1 MAKLLIPT
9 PLRKF
14 TENQASLEVESGNV
28 EGSIKELATRFPEVK
43 RHILDQ
49 DGKIRTFVR
58 LYVGDEDINALD
70 GPNTVVEAGSVISI
84 IPAIA
89 GGSF

>member
-14 TENQASLEVESGNV
+14 TENQASLEVEAGNV
-28 EGSIKELATRFPEVK
+28 EGSIQELATRFPEVK

-49 DGKIRTFVR
+49 DGN
-58 LYVGDEDINALD
+58 YVQSMEYNFR
-70 GPNTVVEAGSVISI
+70 P
-84 IPAIA
+84 
-89 GGSF
+89 

>member
-14 TENQASLEVESGNV
+14 TENQASLEVEAGNV
-28 EGSIKELATRFPEVK
+28 ENSIKELATRFPEVK

-49 DGKIRTFVR
+49 DGNIRTFVR
-58 LYVGDEDINALD
+58 LFVGDEDINALD
-70 GPNTVVEAGSVISI
+70 GPATAVEAGRVISI
-84 IPAIA
+84 IP
-89 GGSF
+89 